1 MYRLAFAEQK
11 SDGTIRQTFDAKPLL
26 KEIQS
31 RIKLEI
37 LDRVKFPSYLT
48 GGVKGRDYKTNAELH
63 VGATIVIAEDIGN
76 FFPSVTD
83 EKVFEI
89 WRFFF
94 RFSEP
99 VARLLTKLTT
109 KDGVLPQ
116 GASTSPQLA
125 NLVFW
130 REEPVLQAKLAN
142 EGIVYSRFVDDV
154 AVSSKTFISN
164 EKKKELVGAIYML
177 MRRNGL
183 KPKRVK
189 HELMTRRD
197 RMTVTK
203 LTVNQKAGLSKK
215 VRSKIRAAV
224 HRLEV
229 AATPE
234 SSIHNEFDS
243 VLGKVNHM
251 ARFHPGEARLLKT
264 RLQKIAAKQQPDIPS
279 S

>member
-26 KEIQS
+26 KAIQR

-37 LDRVKFPSYLT
+37 LDRVTFPNYLT
-48 GGVKGRDYKTNAELH
+48 GSVKGRDYKTNAELH

-89 WRFFF
+89 WRHFF

-99 VARLLTKLTT
+99 IARLLTRLTT

-116 GASTSPQLA
+116 GACTSPQLA

-130 REEPVLQAKLAN
+130 RDEPVLQAKLAS

-154 AVSSKTFISN
+154 AVSSKTFISH
-164 EKKKELVGAIYML
+164 EKKKALVGAIYTL

-189 HELMTRRD
+189 HELMTKRD

-215 VRSKIRAAV
+215 VRSQIRAAV

-229 AATPE
+229 SATPE
-234 SSIHNEFDS
+234 STIHNEFVS
-243 VLGKVNHM
+243 VVGKVNHM
-251 ARFHPGEARLLKT
+251 ARFHPGEARLLKA
-264 RLQKIAAKQQPDIPS
+264 RLQKLER
-279 S
+279 

>member
-1 MYRLAFAEQK
+1 MYRLAFSEQK
-11 SDGTIRQTFDAKPLL
+11 SDGSIRQTFDAKPLL
-26 KEIQS
+26 KEIQR

-63 VGATIVIAEDIGN
+63 EGAAIIIAEDIGN

-89 WRFFF
+89 WRCFF

-116 GASTSPQLA
+116 GACTSPQLA

-130 REEPVLQAKLAN
+130 REEPVLQARLAN

-154 AVSSKTFISN
+154 AVSSKTFISH
-164 EKKKELVGAIYML
+164 EKKKELVGAIYTL

-215 VRSKIRAAV
+215 VRSQIRATV

-229 AATPE
+229 AASRE
-234 SSIHNEFDS
+234 SHIHNEFSS

-251 ARFHPGEARLLKT
+251 ARFHPGKANLLKARLE
-264 RLQKIAAKQQPDIPS
+264 KITTKS
-279 S
+279 